1 MKLPALTAFFL
12 TLAFGAAAHAQTPYI
27 LRPTATANVSDIA
40 TRYNLTVVRPLDFAD
55 SVYLVT
61 GSANVP
67 ASQVETEVGADTDVT
82 DIEQDQITSVPEL
95 TQSTGVIL
103 DQLAPPSATPY
114 GGTSVLG
121 SYLSQ
126 QAPKI
131 INLWEAQSGFNLT
144 GAGVVAII
152 DTGVDPYENVLASSL
167 IPGYDFISNTSGA
180 ASDRGDLSSTTRS
193 TLLASNP
200 DPASKSYDAV
210 INQST
215 GVILD
220 QSTGVILDGNNVPAA
235 FGHGT
240 MVAGIVHLVAPTA
253 QIMPLRAF
261 NANGTAHL
269 SDILRA
275 IYYAANHGA
284 NVVNMSFTL
293 LQNSEELSD
302 AIHYAQNA
310 GTVCVAA
317 AGNTGTAYVA
327 SPANLDEVMGIAS
340 TTYQDTLSTFTSY
353 GNGVFLAAPGENII
367 TTYPGNNY
375 AQVSGTSF
383 STPFVA
389 GTVALLYQYASSSG
403 SDSVRSD
410 LSHAVPVSDLLG
422 NGRLDIYQ
430 ALQAASSAASTDGP

>member
-1 MKLPALTAFFL
+1 MKLVGLTTFFL
-12 TLAFGAAAHAQTPYI
+12 TLAFGAVAQSQTPYI
-27 LRPTATANVSDIA
+27 LRPSSTGNISDIA
-40 TRYNLTVVRPLDFAD
+40 SRHSLNVVRPLDSAD

-61 GSANVP
+61 GAADVP
-67 ASQVETEVGADTDVT
+67 ASEVETEVGADTDVT
-82 DIEQDQITSVPEL
+82 DIELDQTTAVPEL

-103 DQLAPPSATPY
+103 DQLPPPNAASYA
-114 GGTSVLG
+114 GASVLG

-126 QAPKI
+126 PAPKMI
-131 INLWEAQSGFNLT
+131 GLWDAQSSFGLT
-144 GAGVVAII
+144 GAGIVAII
-152 DTGVDPYENVLASSL
+152 DTGVDPYQRVLASSL
-167 IPGYDFISNTSGA
+167 VPGYDFISNTAGN
-180 ASDRGDLSSTTRS
+180 ASDWGDLSSTTQS
-193 TLLASNP
+193 ILLASNP

-220 QSTGVILDGNNVPAA
+220 QSTGVILDGNNIPAA

-253 QIMPLRAF
+253 KIMPLRAF
-261 NANGTAHL
+261 SADGTAHL

-284 NVVNMSFTL
+284 HVINMSFTL

-302 AIHYAQNA
+302 AVHYAQSA
-310 GTVCVAA
+310 GSICVAA

-327 SPANLDEVMGIAS
+327 SPANLNEVMGIAS
-340 TTYQDTLSTFTSY
+340 TSLQDTQSNFTSY
-353 GNGVFLAAPGENII
+353 GDGVFLAAPGENII

-375 AQVSGTSF
+375 AEVSGTSF
-383 STPFVA
+383 STPFVTGA
-389 GTVALLYQYASSSG
+389 VALLYQYI
-403 SDSVRSD
+403 SDTGDDGIHSD
-410 LSHAVPVSDLLG
+410 LSHAVSLSGQLG

-430 ALQAASSAASTDGP
+430 TLEAASASAGDGQ